1 MSSSGTSLSSHA
13 APFTDTEV
21 QAELRSL
28 TRKFAENEIRPIVE
42 ADEESGTFRPEIIA
56 KLGSLGLTGIP
67 VPEAYGG
74 AGLGYAEY
82 AVVIEELARVSCAYA
97 ISVAVTGLPQ
107 MILASAGTEEQ
118 KKRFIPR
125 LSSGE
130 AIGAFS
136 LSEASSGSD
145 AGSLRTTA
153 KRDGEHYV
161 LNGTKLWTTQAD
173 SAETLLLMARTGG
186 LGASGV
192 SAFIVEKGMPGMTMG
207 KRERKMGLHISHT
220 MEVLLENVRVP
231 VENRVGAEGE
241 GFKVAMTA
249 LNGGR
254 ITIAATGVGV
264 ARAALEVAVKHS
276 KEREQFGQPIA
287 EFQGISFLIAEM
299 QTEIDAADL
308 LVRRAAALRDAEK
321 PFAVEASMAKLFA
334 TDTAMRVATDCVQ
347 ILGGSG
353 YTQDFPVER
362 YMREAKILQIVEGTN
377 QIQKVI
383 IARSL
388 TK

>member
-1 MSSSGTSLSSHA
+1 MNFNPTYQ
-13 APFTDTEV
+13 DNEV
-21 QAELRSL
+21 QAELRTL
-28 TRKFAENEIRPIVE
+28 ARKFAENEIRPIVE
-42 ADEESGTFRPEIIA
+42 ADEESGTFRPEMIR
-56 KLGSLGLTGIP
+56 KLGDLGLTGVP

-82 AVVIEELARVSCAYA
+82 CVVLEEIARVSCSYA

-107 MILASAGTEEQ
+107 MILATSGTEDQ
-118 KKRFIPR
+118 KRKYIPALAR
-125 LSSGE
+125 GE

-145 AGSLRTTA
+145 AGSLRTVA
-153 KRDGEHYV
+153 KRDGDFYV

-173 SAETLLLMARTGG
+173 SASTMLLMARTGG
-186 LGASGV
+186 PGAAGV
-192 SAFIVEKGMPGMTMG
+192 SAFIVEAGLPGLKMG
-207 KRERKMGLHISHT
+207 KREKKMGLHISHT
-220 MEVLLENVRVP
+220 MEVLLENVRIP
-231 VENRVGAEGE
+231 VANRVGAEGE
-241 GFKVAMTA
+241 GFKVAMQA

-254 ITIAATGVGV
+254 VTIAAVGVGV
-264 ARAALEVAVKHS
+264 ARGAIEVAISHA
-276 KEREQFGQPIA
+276 KEREQFGTKIGD
-287 EFQGISFLIAEM
+287 FQGVSFMLADM
-299 QTEIDAADL
+299 QTSIDAADL
-308 LVRRAAALRDAEK
+308 LVRRAAGLRDDGRA
-321 PFAVEASMAKLFA
+321 FGTEASMAKLFA
-334 TDTAMRVATDCVQ
+334 TDTAMRVATDAVQ

-377 QIQKVI
+377 QIQRVI